1 MEPLFQLN
9 IENIDILLVN
19 TKERLM
25 LHDEY
30 SQVCIVRKTFKVR
43 VRSPLV
49 TSYEYALNS
58 HYLKII
64 HY

>member
-30 SQVCIVRKTFKVR
+30 SQVCIVRRRFKVR
-43 VRSPLV
+43 V
-49 TSYEYALNS
+49 
-58 HYLKII
+58 
-64 HY
+64 

>member
-30 SQVCIVRKTFKVR
+30 SQVCIARRTFKVR
-43 VRSPLV
+43 V
-49 TSYEYALNS
+49 
-58 HYLKII
+58 
-64 HY
+64 